1 MEKLIK
7 DNQVSM
13 SLTYFDLLH
22 LCCAFSQNYSE
33 LRIDMTE
40 QGQIKLDDLLERL
53 CHKLDEVTKIQ
64 YN

>member
-13 SLTYFDLLH
+13 SLTHFDLLH
-22 LCCAFSQNYSE
+22 LCCALAQNYSA
-33 LRIDMTE
+33 LKIDMTE

-53 CHKLDEVTKIQ
+53 CHKFNEVTKIQ